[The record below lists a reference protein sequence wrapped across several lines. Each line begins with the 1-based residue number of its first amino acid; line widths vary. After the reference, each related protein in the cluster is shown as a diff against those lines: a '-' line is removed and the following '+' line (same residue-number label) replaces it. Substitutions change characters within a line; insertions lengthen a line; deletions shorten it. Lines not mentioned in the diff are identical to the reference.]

1 MHVLC
6 NQRDKKGGIDSS
18 ESQFLVY
25 VYKLLAALGQSPSLP
40 PLSIALDLPCFLRT
54 VMTS

>member
-25 VYKLLAALGQSPSLP
+25 VYKLLAALGRSPSLP